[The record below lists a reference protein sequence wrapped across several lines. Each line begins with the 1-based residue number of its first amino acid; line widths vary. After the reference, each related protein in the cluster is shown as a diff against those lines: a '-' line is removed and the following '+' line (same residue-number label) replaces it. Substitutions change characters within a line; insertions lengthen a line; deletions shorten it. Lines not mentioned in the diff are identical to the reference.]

1 MTKKTLTEKQKA
13 KKEAKAEREK
23 IVNKYIDEI
32 KQIIDNGYVEMS
44 LHLDDFNKELEESAI
59 EYGNMKTTILKL
71 LKTEIQSIDLIEET
85 MNKVIAFEEKNLE
98 IYNTITSRDMKENK
112 LLSKLPNIAEKVANT
127 INKAFI
133 DLENHKNQA
142 YIVSM
147 ITNRSFDEF
156 KQYNSY
162 IIDVALE
169 SNSYIDCYIDARED
183 FLEFIDECRAELEE
197 KQKQYE
203 TNIQIEKISKYN
215 QRLRVDYTEL
225 ASFLKHKGFECD
237 RQGSTTHA
245 VWRHTE
251 TGKSLPLPNKSG
263 TIPQGT
269 TSKVLKQ
276 MGSNRNELAQFLYA

>member
-1 MTKKTLTEKQKA
+1 MAKKISKEKQKA

-23 IVNKYIDEI
+23 IVKQYIDEI
-32 KQIIDNGYVEMS
+32 KQIIDNGYIEMTI
-44 LHLDDFNKELEESAI
+44 HLDEFNKELEESAI

-71 LKTEIQSIDLIEET
+71 LKTEIQSFSLIEET
-85 MNKVIAFEEKNLE
+85 MNKVIEFEEKNLE

-112 LLSKLPNIAEKVANT
+112 LLNKLPNIAEKVANI
-127 INKAFI
+127 INKAYI
-133 DLENHKNQA
+133 ELEGHKNQA

-156 KQYNSY
+156 KEYNSY

-169 SNSYIDCYIDARED
+169 SNSYIDIYIDARED
-183 FLEFIDECRAELEE
+183 FLEFIDECKSELEA
-197 KQKQYE
+197 KQEEYK
-203 TNIQIEKISKYN
+203 TDVKIEKITKYN
-215 QRLRVDYTEL
+215 QRLRVDYDEL
-225 ASFLKHKGFECD
+225 ASFLRYKGYVCD

-245 VWRHTE
+245 VWRHTK